1 LNNWELQGSLK
12 KRSSGQLVR
21 YVAATACLTFLIA
34 MAWASANA
42 GLSRLNYRT
51 TDPDLLPALT
61 EIAVRQSPSDPD
73 AHWAL
78 AESLLGAN
86 RFAEAVAEYEAAV
99 KLRPRDYFLWMELGY
114 ALVQN
119 REEDR
124 AYVAYQTAAKLAPH
138 YAQPRVRL
146 GEFLLRL
153 QRREEA
159 FQQLRRAA
167 TSDNTLLPEVTQLA
181 IFEFGDPAYIV
192 QVLQPRTATEKM
204 TLAFSF
210 LKEGFIEE
218 AVKLFHQT
226 GDVTDADRKKLVHSL
241 LQAKRYKEAHQVW
254 SSAFPVSENAGAES
268 IINGA
273 FESVVRLDETGFG
286 WQVPRSEEGEV
297 SLSVEDPHSG
307 RASLSISYT
316 GESNPST
323 PAISQIVL
331 VRPDSS
337 YRLSYAARTSDLVTG
352 GPPVVGVINAA
363 TNRVL
368 AESDPLGAGS
378 QPWRAYQLVFS
389 TEEVEAVIVAIY
401 RQHCRSTGP
410 TCAAFGRVWFDSFRL
425 VENQ

>member
-1 LNNWELQGSLK
+1 
-12 KRSSGQLVR
+12 
-21 YVAATACLTFLIA
+21 
-34 MAWASANA
+34 MAWANANA

-51 TDPDLLPALT
+51 TQPAQLPVLT

-78 AESLLGAN
+78 AKTLLGAN

-99 KLRPRDYFLWMELGY
+99 SLRPRDYFLWMELGY
-114 ALVQN
+114 ALVRN
-119 REEDR
+119 RDDDR
-124 AYVAYQTAAKLAPH
+124 AYIAYQTATKLAPH
-138 YAQPRVRL
+138 YAQPRLRL

-159 FQQLRRAA
+159 FQQFRHAA
-167 TSDNTLLPEVTQLA
+167 ASDKTLLPEVTQLA
-181 IFEFGDPAYIV
+181 ISEFRDPAYIL

-210 LKEGFIEE
+210 LKEGYIEE

-226 GDVTDADRKKLVHSL
+226 AEVTDADRKKLVDSL
-241 LQAKRYKEAHQVW
+241 LQAKHYKEAHQVW
-254 SSAFPVSENAGAES
+254 SSAFPSETTGPES

-273 FESVVRLDETGFG
+273 FESVIRLDETGFG
-286 WQVPRSEEGEV
+286 WQVPRREEREV

-307 RASLSISYT
+307 KASLSISYT

-331 VRPDSS
+331 VEPDSS
-337 YRLSYAARTSDLVTG
+337 YRLSYAARTRDLVTG
-352 GPPVVGVINAA
+352 GPPVVAVIDAA

-368 AESDPLGAGS
+368 AESDPLAAGS
-378 QPWRAYQLVFS
+378 QPWREYQLGFS
-389 TEEVEAVIVAIY
+389 TEKVEAVILAIY
-401 RQHCRSTGP
+401 RQRCRSDAP
-410 TCAAFGRVWFDSFRL
+410 TCAAFGRVWFDSFSML
-425 VENQ
+425 ENQ